1 MTTPRVVVVIRPTE
15 YDELLARHG
24 TRGQVD
30 FFLRSRGQDV
40 VEVLDRHARTAAALE
55 VVRAAVPIEWRS
67 ATVKRAELA
76 RFVFEPADVVVILG

>member
-40 VEVLDRHARTAAALE
+40 VEVLDRHARTAAAL
-55 VVRAAVPIEWRS
+55 
-67 ATVKRAELA
+67 
-76 RFVFEPADVVVILG
+76 